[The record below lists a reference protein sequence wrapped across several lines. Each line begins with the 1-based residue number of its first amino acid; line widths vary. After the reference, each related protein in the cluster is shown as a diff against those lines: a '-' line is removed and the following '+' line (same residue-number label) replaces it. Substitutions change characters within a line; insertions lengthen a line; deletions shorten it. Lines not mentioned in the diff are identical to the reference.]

1 MKEKFWDKV
10 RSEGAQAPV
19 NPIRLVKDKEP
30 ENAEGEEQMRKL
42 YETLRQKFKKFSK
55 YTSTLLRGLKPLL
68 RTTKPPPYPLKLN
81 VYNLLNTNVLNG
93 LGVGF
98 FHSAIEICGIEVAF
112 GGHDFDETGVYVIKP
127 RSLHGAQFYR
137 SENIEDCYL
146 SVEDIAE
153 TFLEAAI
160 KWKGNVYDMIH
171 FNCNDF
177 TSEMCRKLVGKD
189 IPSYVN
195 RASRIARPFTK
206 SKTTVQGDLA
216 NIIAYQ
222 HSQKHDGEE
231 EQEDEDAVLKKGRDA
246 MVV

>member
-1 MKEKFWDKV
+1 MKEKFWEKV
-10 RSEGAQAPV
+10 GSDSPHAPV
-19 NPIRLVKDKEP
+19 NPIRLVKNKEVDDT
-30 ENAEGEEQMRKL
+30 ESEKQMRKI
-42 YETLRQKFKKFSK
+42 YERLQQKFKKFSK

-68 RTTKPPPYPLKLN
+68 RTVQPPPYPLRLN
-81 VYNLLNTNVLNG
+81 VYNLLNTNILNG

-98 FHSAIEICGIEVAF
+98 FHSAIEICGVEVAF
-112 GGHDFDETGVYVIKP
+112 GGHDYDDTGVYVIKP
-127 RSLHGAQFYR
+127 RSLRNAQFYR
-137 SENIEDCYL
+137 SEKIEDCYL
-146 SVEDIAE
+146 PVEEIAE

-222 HSQKHDGEE
+222 HKQDGEE
-231 EQEDEDAVLKKGRDA
+231 EQEDEDTTLKKGRDA
-246 MVV
+246 LVV